1 MDETGYRFNFDYDYQ
16 SLDKNRIVFQFAHTF
31 DTKEE
36 TGEIS
41 VEVQTVLGDENEVM
55 LAEQRVRA
63 TFAVNPYSEVVKRQD
78 KDGMTSS
85 APMLIDTFVNVV
97 IGGLRGMLTKNLKGT
112 PLEGC
117 VIPLISMDVVRKMIT
132 SKE

>member
-16 SLDKNRIVFQFAHTF
+16 SLDKDSVVFQFAHVF
-31 DTKEE
+31 DTKEDD
-36 TGEIS
+36 GEIS
-41 VEVQTVLGDENEVM
+41 VEVQAVLEDADGVM
-55 LAEQRVRA
+55 LAEQRVRGS
-63 TFAVNPYSEVVKRQD
+63 FSVIPYSEVIKKQN
-78 KDGMTSS
+78 KDGITSS

-117 VIPLISMDVVRKMIT
+117 VLPLISMDIVRKMIT